1 MVETSDF
8 RDTLG
13 AGNYPEPPEEKM
25 QTISGKIVI
34 TYDIE
39 ADVPRKWDKEN
50 IIADIKENLD
60 DYVYAL
66 DFKNMDIDLDYWS
79 EDDV

>member
-25 QTISGKIVI
+25 QTISGKVVI

-39 ADVPRKWDKEN
+39 ADVPRK
-50 IIADIKENLD
+50 
-60 DYVYAL
+60 
-66 DFKNMDIDLDYWS
+66 
-79 EDDV
+79 

>member
-1 MVETSDF
+1 MENDF
-8 RDTLG
+8 NDTLG
-13 AGNYPEPPEEKM
+13 AGSYPEPTEEKM
-25 QTISGKIVI
+25 QTISGKVVI

-39 ADVPRKWDKEN
+39 ADVPDKWDKET